1 MIRYVLAILCALCL
15 AAPALAVPMR
25 VQTQSAQV
33 RSAPSFLAPV
43 VGTVAQGQT
52 VEALAVQGTWQQVR
66 TPTGAN
72 GWIPGSA
79 LASPRMTRST
89 GGANVDTG
97 ASASEMALAGKGFGP
112 EVEAQFRA
120 AHAGLDYSW
129 VDKMGRFNVPRPEI
143 LRFVQAG
150 GLKQPGGVK

>member
-1 MIRYVLAILCALCL
+1 MVRYVVAFLCALCL
-15 AAPALAVPMR
+15 ASPALAVPLS
-25 VQTQSAQV
+25 VQAQSAQV
-33 RSAPSFLAPV
+33 RSAPSFLGPV
-43 VGTVAQGQT
+43 VATVTQGQT

-66 TPTGAN
+66 TATGAT

-79 LASPRMTRST
+79 LASPRMSRST
-89 GGANVDTG
+89 GGPNVDTG

-120 AHAGLDYSW
+120 SHAGLDYAW

-150 GLKQPGGVK
+150 GLRQPGGVK

>member
-1 MIRYVLAILCALCL
+1 MIRYVVAVLCALCL
-15 AAPALAVPMR
+15 ASSALAVPVR
-25 VQTQSAQV
+25 VQAQSAQI
-33 RSAPSFLAPV
+33 RSTPSFLGPV
-43 VGTVAQGQT
+43 VDTVTLGQT

-66 TPTGAN
+66 TTTGAT

-79 LASPRMTRST
+79 LGTPRMTKST